1 MVDGGWMGSDK
12 CGIQVLHFQHF
23 NCIVQYKQV
32 DTNYNILRNAG
43 YIMQYVEYLVNN

>member
-32 DTNYNILRNAG
+32 DTNYKYTKKCRLHNVICG
-43 YIMQYVEYLVNN
+43 IPGQ